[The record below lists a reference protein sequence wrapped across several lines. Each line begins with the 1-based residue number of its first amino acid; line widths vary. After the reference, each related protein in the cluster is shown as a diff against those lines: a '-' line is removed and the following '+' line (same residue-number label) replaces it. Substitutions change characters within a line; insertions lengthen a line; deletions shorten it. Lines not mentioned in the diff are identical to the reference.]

1 MGGEKE
7 HAVKESS
14 SVTRVEMDAFI
25 LRIYIIHII
34 CICTC
39 MYVMYIWT
47 IISGSI
53 PNDAVK

>member
-7 HAVKESS
+7 YAVKES

-25 LRIYIIHII
+25 LCIYIIHII